1 MADRAR
7 IETLFVRER
16 PRLLRLAYRYLGSV
30 SDAEDVVQEAFLK
43 LGKAGPVDRPEGWLA
58 RTVTNG
64 ALDRLRRQKARRES
78 YVGQWLPEPV
88 VEPDLYAAADRE
100 LDISFAVMRTL
111 EALSPL
117 ERAAFF
123 LHDLFDQ
130 DFETIARTLN
140 RTPATCR
147 KLASRARAAV
157 REGRAK
163 RPATASDIAA
173 FLQAISDAAIS
184 GDVASLA
191 ARLAADAELV
201 SDGGG
206 KALAALNVV
215 RGAVPVARFLAGIAR
230 KAAGGIAVRP
240 LTVNGAP
247 AVMILAEG
255 DSGSLMS
262 FDVDGVGAVR
272 TVYIQRNPDK
282 LGLLTP

>member
-1 MADRAR
+1 MADRAG

-16 PRLLRLAYRYLGSV
+16 ARLIRLAYRYLGSV

-43 LGKAGPVDRPEGWLA
+43 LGKAGQVDRPEGWLA

-64 ALDRLRRQKARRES
+64 ALDRLRRQKALRES

-88 VEPDLYAAADRE
+88 VEPDLYTASDRE

-140 RTPATCR
+140 RTPSACR

-157 REGRAK
+157 RQGRAR
-163 RPATASDIAA
+163 RPATVEDIAA
-173 FLQAISDAAIS
+173 FLQAISEAAIS
-184 GDVASLA
+184 GDVAPLA
-191 ARLAADAELV
+191 ARLAADAELL

-206 KALAALNVV
+206 KAIAAPNVV

-230 KAAGGIAVRP
+230 KAAGKAAVRP
-240 LTVNGAP
+240 VTVNGTS
-247 AVMILAEG
+247 AVLIVADG
-255 DSGSLMS
+255 DSGSLLS
-262 FDVDGVGAVR
+262 FDLDGAGAVR
-272 TVYIQRNPDK
+272 TVYIQRNPEK
-282 LGLLTP
+282 LAALTP

>member
-1 MADRAR
+1 M
-7 IETLFVRER
+7 LFVRER
-16 PRLLRLAYRYLGSV
+16 PRLIRLAYRYLGSV
-30 SDAEDVVQEAFLK
+30 SDAEDVVQDAFLK
-43 LGKAGPVDRPEGWLA
+43 LGKAGPVERPEGWLA

-64 ALDRLRRQKARRES
+64 ALDRLRRQKALRES

-88 VEPDLYAAADRE
+88 VEPELCAASDRE

-130 DFETIARTLN
+130 DFETIAKTLN
-140 RTPATCR
+140 RTPAACR

-163 RPATASDIAA
+163 RSATGADIAA
-173 FLQAISDAAIS
+173 FLQAISEAAIS
-184 GDVASLA
+184 GDVAPLA
-191 ARLAADAELV
+191 ARLAADAQLV

-206 KALAALNVV
+206 KAIAAPNVV
-215 RGAVPVARFLAGIAR
+215 RGATSVARFLAGIAR
-230 KAAGGIAVRP
+230 KAAGGLEVRS

-247 AVMILAEG
+247 AVLILAEG
-255 DSGSLMS
+255 DSGSLLS
-262 FDVDGVGAVR
+262 FDLDAAGAVR

-282 LGLLTP
+282 LGALMP